1 MRHCQDSSLLPLHL
15 ENFFLIHSQTLVI
28 CKMLS
33 REWNTLCHAFHWHAA
48 SAPCGPTHSTSG
60 RERCYV
66 RNIALD
72 NQHVA
77 NSCKIARAANYY
89 CCLLRHTGRSIGA
102 ILSPW
107 GYGAGH
113 YERNGPHLDHS
124 LTTVKDPVLLCGTE
138 PALWWRHLALRILWV
153 YRSLNIQYT
162 LLDDHDD

>member
-60 RERCYV
+60 RERCYI

-113 YERNGPHLDHS
+113 YERSWTIRWPLWKILFFCVVLS
-124 LTTVKDPVLLCGTE
+124 LRYGEDIWHCGFSGFIG
-138 PALWWRHLALRILWV
+138 LWIF
-153 YRSLNIQYT
+153 ST
-162 LLDDHDD
+162 PC